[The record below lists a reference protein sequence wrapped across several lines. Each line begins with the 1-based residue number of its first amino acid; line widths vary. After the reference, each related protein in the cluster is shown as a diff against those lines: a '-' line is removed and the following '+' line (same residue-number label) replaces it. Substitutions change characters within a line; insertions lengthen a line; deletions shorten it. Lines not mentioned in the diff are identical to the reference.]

1 MTSQFSLKNTGVRR
15 IMEEV
20 NEMKK
25 DPSDQY
31 HAMPLEDNIFDWH
44 FTLRGPKG
52 TDFEGGFYHGRIVLP
67 SGYPFKPPNIYF
79 LNENGRFEIRKKICL
94 SFSAYH
100 PEEWQPAW
108 GIRTILEALISF
120 MPSKSEGAIGG
131 LNWTK
136 EERQKCIKKSLSYS
150 CPHCGPIKDLIP
162 EECIVVNEDGKEKA
176 SKNKYADAIAQM
188 HFHAPGSN
196 NNNNNDKKRPSTT
209 KSPSKANISKK
220 KPASKPKAA
229 VVSNNT
235 ESKMNDSNLRR
246 RNVNNN
252 NNDSTSNNNNNDNNN
267 NAVNDNTGTQQNNRR
282 DDNTRPPPREFTHR
296 SHYGDTSQSNCGE
309 LIIMFFASLILCV
322 INFIIMRKGYY
333 LVSNMFW

>member
-136 EERQKCIKKSLSYS
+136 DERQKCIKKSLSYS

-196 NNNNNDKKRPSTT
+196 NNNNDKKKPSTT
-209 KSPSKANISKK
+209 KSPSNANVSKK

-282 DDNTRPPPREFTHR
+282 DDNTRLPPREFTHR

-309 LIIMFFASLILCV
+309 LIIMFLASFILCV

>member
-196 NNNNNDKKRPSTT
+196 NNNNDKKKPSTT
-209 KSPSKANISKK
+209 KSPSNANVSKK

>member
-136 EERQKCIKKSLSYS
+136 DERQKCIKKSLSYS
-150 CPHCGPIKDLIP
+150 CPHCGPIKDLIL

-176 SKNKYADAIAQM
+176 SKNNEK
-188 HFHAPGSN
+188 
-196 NNNNNDKKRPSTT
+196 
-209 KSPSKANISKK
+209 
-220 KPASKPKAA
+220 
-229 VVSNNT
+229 
-235 ESKMNDSNLRR
+235 L
-246 RNVNNN
+246 
-252 NNDSTSNNNNNDNNN
+252 
-267 NAVNDNTGTQQNNRR
+267 
-282 DDNTRPPPREFTHR
+282 
-296 SHYGDTSQSNCGE
+296 
-309 LIIMFFASLILCV
+309 
-322 INFIIMRKGYY
+322 
-333 LVSNMFW
+333 

>member
-196 NNNNNDKKRPSTT
+196 NNNNDKKKPSTT
-209 KSPSKANISKK
+209 KSPSKANVSKK

-235 ESKMNDSNLRR
+235 ESKMNDSNLKIIQVSDLHFLKDGETMYGANPVIRFR
-246 RNVNNN
+246 
-252 NNDSTSNNNNNDNNN
+252 
-267 NAVNDNTGTQQNNRR
+267 AFVNDVNKNHRNADLVVITGDIAHNGIKESYQLFKEELKKLDLPSVIMIGNH
-282 DDNTRPPPREFTHR
+282 DNPGITVLTLR
-296 SHYGDTSQSNCGE
+296 
-309 LIIMFFASLILCV
+309 
-322 INFIIMRKGYY
+322 
-333 LVSNMFW
+333 

>member
-196 NNNNNDKKRPSTT
+196 NNNNNDKKKPSTT

>member
-196 NNNNNDKKRPSTT
+196 NNNNDKKKPSTT
-209 KSPSKANISKK
+209 KSPSKANVSKK

-309 LIIMFFASLILCV
+309 LIIMFSASLILCV